1 MEEKNNG
8 VDRSSENKA
17 KEINATELLRQL
29 KENIKLNPVTT
40 AELEDSFSAP
50 VSKGENESGA
60 SEKKDELEQ
69 EFLDQ
74 SVKQDLSDEEASKGQ
89 RFKISKRKKANIDTL
104 AEDEGAVLEEKTVT
118 VKPEYKS
125 FVKHHDEPVDVNDLL
140 KKYLSEDDYNVLRKI
155 DVASDEPIRP
165 APEKEEP
172 SLDIPSEKDEVKAE
186 PSSLLEQA
194 AAVSAAPSAGKAF
207 GFVKNAA
214 NFSEEEEITD
224 EELKSASMEFE
235 DEQQEIVAAEAIA
248 EDTDVYEEEAIAE
261 ADSELDEIFD
271 QPTGEFAKGS
281 EAEAAAE
288 IATEAEV
295 EDESESFSSKLSGK
309 FGAFRSKFKK
319 KEKNAPQIDE
329 EAFEQAKAELE
340 EEFTDDGLTLEEKI
354 KNAEDYA
361 STMEQTKAVPKPEI
375 DEIDKNIMIALGM
388 EEELEKTVGID
399 AVNEI
404 YRELD
409 RQGEGISDSGE
420 NIQDSK
426 DAKEFTSM
434 TQTKQFFKQYKKTYR
449 MSLLKMALAVVFTI
463 ALFFYENISVMGGA
477 LPAAFSPKFYPV
489 VYAMVSLQILV
500 LCAALIWRE
509 LYEGVRAIINRRP
522 IPESI
527 TVVMLLGT
535 LIYHVIICAVPSFT
549 YDAKLYNFPAAL
561 CVLLTLVYEFMNLKR
576 EIFSFNIVASKRVK
590 YAIGRVKFGE
600 DELEK
605 EAFSEFLPANPSIFK
620 VNKANFINGFFKRS
634 RANTNNK
641 PIIGILI
648 LASAAL
654 SVVLGIVGFWYSK
667 SMNTALIFAY
677 AAFMISLPFSAFLTY
692 SYPFYRASK
701 EAYTLD
707 SAIIGESSL
716 DEYSSASA
724 ISFDDKDVFPSYGVK
739 VKSVKVYGL
748 NRIDHVIYYA
758 GSMFRHVGGPLADVF
773 EGATRDIGHSDDV
786 ELLEVDDSGLEAIID
801 DTHIYIGTADYL
813 RRKEFEPVMDED
825 DADIENDGETS
836 IMHMVVNEEVTAK
849 FYVSYIIDPDF
860 EAILKHLY
868 KSGMCVGIKTFDPN
882 IDNRMLSTKIKI
894 SKYPVKILKCRGSED
909 FSETR
914 ESIDSGVVSK
924 NSAKTLLQTL
934 SLCDRVNYMT
944 KTNLVVKI
952 FAMIVSVVLLG
963 FVLVLGHSANLP
975 SVYVA
980 LYQLFWILPMAV
992 IAKLFI

>member
-8 VDRSSENKA
+8 VDRSSENTA

-40 AELEDSFSAP
+40 NELEDSFSVA
-50 VSKGENESGA
+50 GEDTAVEKNEEA
-60 SEKKDELEQ
+60 EM

-74 SVKQDLSDEEASKGQ
+74 SVKQDQNDEEASKGQ
-89 RFKISKRKKANIDTL
+89 RFKISKRKKSNIDTL
-104 AEDEGAVLEEKTVT
+104 AQTDEEAVLEEKTVT
-118 VKPEYKS
+118 VNPEYKS
-125 FVKHHDEPVDVNDLL
+125 FVKHHDEPVNVNDLL

-155 DVASDEPIRP
+155 DVASDQPVSA
-165 APEKEEP
+165 APEKKETAKQPSVEKTEE
-172 SLDIPSEKDEVKAE
+172 A
-186 PSSLLEQA
+186 PSSILEQA
-194 AAVSAAPSAGKAF
+194 AAVNAAQNSGKAF
-207 GFVKNAA
+207 GFVKNSAA
-214 NFSEEEEITD
+214 FSEEADITD
-224 EELKSASMEFE
+224 EELEVAASEFE
-235 DEQQEIVAAEAIA
+235 EEQPEIAPS
-248 EDTDVYEEEAIAE
+248 EEALAE
-261 ADSELDEIFD
+261 QEEYAEEVASEVIGEAADSLDEIFD
-271 QPTGEFAKGS
+271 QPTGEFATDTS
-281 EAEAAAE
+281 DAEEVAIDEAAE
-288 IATEAEV
+288 P
-295 EDESESFSSKLSGK
+295 EDVGESFAEKLSGK
-309 FGAFRSKFKK
+309 FGALRSMFKK
-319 KEKNAPQIDE
+319 KEKNAPEIDE
-329 EAFEQAKAELE
+329 AAFEEAKAHLE
-340 EEFTDDGLTLEEKI
+340 EEFTDDDLTLEEKI

-361 STMEQTKAVPKPEI
+361 STMEQTRAVPKQDI

-388 EEELEKTVGID
+388 EDELEKTVGID

-426 DAKEFTSM
+426 NAQEFTSM

-449 MSLLKMALAVVFTI
+449 ASLLKMAIAVVFTVV
-463 ALFFYENISVMGGA
+463 LFFYENISLMGGA
-477 LPAAFSPKFYPV
+477 LPDAFSPKFYPV

-500 LCAALIWRE
+500 LCSALIWRE
-509 LYEGVRAIINRRP
+509 LYEGARAIINRRP

-527 TVVMLLGT
+527 TVVMLIGT
-535 LIYHVIICAVPSFT
+535 LIYHIVICAVPSFT

-605 EAFSEFLPANPSIFK
+605 EAFSDFLPASPSIFK

-648 LASAAL
+648 LASLAL

-667 SMNTALIFAY
+667 SLNTALIFAY
-677 AAFMISLPFSAFLTY
+677 ATFMISLPFSAFLTF

-707 SAIIGESSL
+707 SAIIGEESL
-716 DEYSSASA
+716 EEYSSASA

-773 EGATRDIGHSDDV
+773 EGATRDIGHSDNV
-786 ELLEVDDSGLEAIID
+786 ELLEVDDSGLEAMID

-813 RRKEFEPVMDED
+813 RRKEFEPVVDED

-914 ESIDSGVVSK
+914 ESIDSGIVSK

-952 FAMIVSVVLLG
+952 FAMIVSVVLLS